1 MEQPMLRI
9 RMIAIVL
16 SCATTLPA
24 AVLAAPGE
32 VPSHADPATLKLHV
46 SSGKASYALYE
57 PVVVSYRISNPTDLD
72 IVSGLENMSYGRS
85 VGLTIQG
92 PQGDAKPFKSAGEF
106 CYIPTVN
113 RVFKPGET
121 DTGQV
126 ILFFN
131 DLAHELA
138 FPSAGTYKLTVSAHV
153 WNNPGPVIIQA
164 EPLIIDVREPSDLD
178 RRAIEALGSTDRL
191 MTFFRK
197 GVVGFCGDEPREA
210 CGERLRS
217 FLRRYRESAYAPAVT
232 YYYGLAVASSA
243 IPVGPKDEQAA
254 AVFATF
260 LRRWPGHPF
269 EPIVTL
275 DLIRRLHDLGRHQEA
290 LELLHHY
297 EQRFPDFGS
306 ELREL
311 RGMIE

>member
-1 MEQPMLRI
+1 MNSIRI
-9 RMIAIVL
+9 IAIVL

-24 AVLAAPGE
+24 TVFAAPGE
-32 VPSHADPATLKLHV
+32 VPSHADPAALRLHL
-46 SSGKASYALYE
+46 SSVKTSYALYE

-72 IVSGLENMSYGRS
+72 VVSGLLLEYGPS
-85 VGLTIQG
+85 VYLTIKG
-92 PQGDAKPFKSAGEF
+92 PHGEVKPFKSGGEF
-106 CYIPTVN
+106 CLFPTVN

-138 FPSAGTYKLTVSAHV
+138 FPTTGSYKLVASAQV
-153 WNNPGPVIIQA
+153 LNKVIIQG

-178 RRAIEALGSTDRL
+178 RRAIGALGSTDRL
-191 MTFFRK
+191 ITLFRK
-197 GVVGFCGDEPREA
+197 GIVEYCGDEPRET

-217 FLRRYRESAYAPAVT
+217 FLRRYRESAYAPVVT

-254 AVFATF
+254 GVFATF

-290 LELLHHY
+290 LELLHHF